1 MKFKAL
7 GLVLVGGLF
16 VVGCK
21 VSVVDGA
28 GGSGSTTTTGS
39 KMTTTTGSKMAT
51 TTTGASMS
59 TGMQVDCS
67 TLPCTDSDMD
77 PSNDC
82 LGCSQTMGL
91 CVDQTQTCNDNAE
104 CGAFLDCI
112 NLCPDDDPS
121 TANDENLECLCTP
134 NAAGDACDQMNQ
146 PPGTCVGDHMGGISD
161 YIALADC
168 VLGDGMGTDGEC
180 TAACPQN

>member
-67 TLPCTDSDMD
+67 TLPCSDSDMD

-91 CVDQTQTCNDNAE
+91 CVGETQTCNDNAE
-104 CGAFLDCI
+104 CGAFLDCL

-121 TANDENLECLCTP
+121 TTADENLDCICA
-134 NAAGDACDQMNQ
+134 NDGMACVQMQ
-146 PPGTCVGDHMGGISD
+146 PAGTCVGDHMGGIQD
-161 YIALADC
+161 YLALADC
-168 VLGDGMGTDGEC
+168 VLGDGMGNDGEC
-180 TAACPQN
+180 GLVCAQ